1 MRLPSNRYKGS
12 NPFASANSA
21 ACLAVATKGLTLIGA
36 SLFCFSFWLRS
47 LFASSSGGRNDVALR
62 FTSLTLR
69 FACDESLRFRSKKTL
84 LIEMPNGQFT
94 VNNYRKFLYYTIIHC
109 LLGSRNKMAHA
120 HGASLF
126 LFLLFGCAAFLFHL
140 REDEMT

>member
-84 LIEMPNGQFT
+84 LIEMPNEQY
-94 VNNYRKFLYYTIIHC
+94 VVDNCQNAC
-109 LLGSRNKMAHA
+109 LVRWVYACVLKSILIVERFRRF
-120 HGASLF
+120 SLE
-126 LFLLFGCAAFLFHL
+126 ARAVS
-140 REDEMT
+140 